1 MTDSSLATLK
11 VLLVIGAA
19 VIGAFAAILG
29 LWPTVLV
36 GAAFIAVIWRLLR
49 TKHQAAPAG
58 LGTLAVS
65 VSGLIILLVVLN
77 QTVPPGVS
85 ATSRILGMAIIIVGF
100 VPFIVWTQRWE
111 LPVPLFPAV
120 CGIYVIYFG
129 APVFLTNRYGAL
141 SRVVPKESIVP
152 AEWMALFGLVAMEV
166 GYYWTATRKGTRR
179 TAKEWSPRPND
190 DPETLWLW
198 LGVLGV
204 VTYLVAAG
212 VAVPAALAQPVTLL
226 AALATLVGVELYTR
240 WQNRT
245 LTAQGAIFL
254 LGILIPARVILG
266 FGKGANFEALSVLI
280 ALGIAAA
287 TFSRKIPW
295 PAVAAAI
302 LALAILQPIK
312 LAFRETPAY
321 RTQHSP
327 FSRVVGYARTA
338 RDYAAGEGEFQDAR
352 ESFVVRYG
360 FITTLAAVMEDSP
373 DHIPYWAGKTYA
385 PIFSKIFPRILLPWK
400 AEEVTGQTFG
410 HRYHLLY
417 RYDTQTSYN
426 MPILVEFYANFG
438 PVGVVLGM
446 FGMGLFYAW
455 AQLFALRRVQA
466 VLGTGAAI
474 FILAQ
479 LAYIESAL
487 SFVISGFVY
496 AVVLVYAVRF
506 CARVIQSR
514 RPQLAVRPEPVAVA
528 AGP

>member
-1 MTDSSLATLK
+1 MIDSSSATLE
-11 VLLVIGAA
+11 VLLLIGA
-19 VIGAFAAILG
+19 VVVGAFAAILG
-29 LWPTVLV
+29 LWPTLLA
-36 GAAFIAVIWRLLR
+36 GAAFIVAVRRLVR
-49 TKHQAAPAG
+49 SRPKVPRPG

-65 VSGLIILLVVLN
+65 VSGLVAALVILN
-77 QTVPPGVS
+77 RTAPPGLS
-85 ATSRILGMAIIIVGF
+85 ATSRLLGVAIIIVGF

-120 CGIYVIYFG
+120 CGIYIIYFG
-129 APVFLTNRYGAL
+129 APVFLTNNYGAL
-141 SRVVPKESIVP
+141 SRVVRKESIVP
-152 AEWMALFGLVAMEV
+152 AQWMALIGLVAMEA
-166 GYYWTATRKGTRR
+166 GYYWIVTRSGARR
-179 TAKEWSPRPND
+179 TAKEWSPQANE

-204 VTYLVAAG
+204 VTYLVTVG
-212 VAVPAALAQPVTLL
+212 VAVPTALAQPVTLL
-226 AALATLVGVELYTR
+226 TALATLVGVELYTR

-245 LTAQGAIFL
+245 LTAHGAVFL
-254 LGILIPARVILG
+254 VGILIPARVILG

-295 PAVAAAI
+295 AAVVAAI
-302 LALAILQPIK
+302 IALAILQPIK

-321 RTQHSP
+321 RTQASP
-327 FSRVVGYARTA
+327 FSRVAGYATTA
-338 RDYAAGEGEFQDAR
+338 WDYAAGHGEFQDAR

-438 PVGVVLGM
+438 PVGVLVGM
-446 FGMGLFYAW
+446 FAMGLFYAW
-455 AQLFALRRVQA
+455 AQLFALRRIQA
-466 VLGTGAAI
+466 AIGTGAAI
-474 FILAQ
+474 FTLAQ

-496 AVVLVYAVRF
+496 AVVLVYAVRLG
-506 CARVIQSR
+506 AKVVQSR

-528 AGP
+528 PGP